1 MAKLKKQPPRQIPQE
16 ELFAFHNAVKEEKPV
31 QTPERTKKLDEAAE
45 KERKMFEEIGCRKV
59 RIWLK
64 TVEITGWN
72 KKNESVFVRV
82 NGEPSSYNWPF
93 HKSIVFPFINFEV
106 LEDYGYLEKF
116 SNGTEYVIEGK
127 RYGVK
132 DDVIW
137 AGGKRYLSS
146 FEMVKYGS
154 FRDFLAKHPVFTTKR
169 TII

>member
-1 MAKLKKQPPRQIPQE
+1 MAKPKKPTPRPISPE
-16 ELFAFHNAVKEEKPV
+16 ELLAFHNAVKEEKPV
-31 QTPERTKKLDEAAE
+31 QTPERAKKLDEASE

-59 RIWLK
+59 RIWSK

-72 KKNESVFVRV
+72 KKNESVFVKV

-93 HKSIVFPFINFEV
+93 HPTIAFPFINFEV
-106 LEDYGYLEKF
+106 IEDQGYLERF
-116 SNGTEYVIEGK
+116 SNGDEYVIEGK

-137 AGGKRYLSS
+137 ARGKRYLSS
-146 FEMVKYGS
+146 FEQVKYGS
-154 FRDFLAKHPVFTTKR
+154 FAKFLDGKNFFSKK

>member
-1 MAKLKKQPPRQIPQE
+1 MPKKSKPAPRQITPE
-16 ELFAFHNAVKEEKPV
+16 ELAAFHASVKEEKPV
-31 QTPERTKKLDEAAE
+31 QTPERVQQLDKEAE

-59 RIWLK
+59 RIWSK

-72 KKNESVFVRV
+72 KKNESVFVKV
-82 NGEPSSYNWPF
+82 NGEQSSYNWPF
-93 HKSIVFPFINFEV
+93 HPTIAFPFINFEV
-106 LEDYGYLEKF
+106 LEDQGYLEKF
-116 SNGTEYVIEGK
+116 GNGDEYVIDGK

-146 FEMVKYGS
+146 FEQVKYGS

>member
-1 MAKLKKQPPRQIPQE
+1 MAKSKKPVPRQISPE
-16 ELFAFHNAVKEEKPV
+16 ELLAFHNTVKEEKSF
-31 QTPERTKKLDEAAE
+31 QTPERAKKLDEAAE
-45 KERKMFEEIGCRKV
+45 KEKKMFEEIGCRKV
-59 RIWLK
+59 RIWSK

-106 LEDYGYLEKF
+106 LDDCGYLEKF
-116 SNGTEYVIEGK
+116 GNGDEYVIEGK

-132 DDVIW
+132 EDVVW

-146 FEMVKYGS
+146 KERASFGS
-154 FRDFLAKHPVFTTKR
+154 FRDFLANNPVFTKKR
-169 TII
+169 TTI

>member
-1 MAKLKKQPPRQIPQE
+1 MAKSKKPTPLKITPE
-16 ELFAFHNAVKEEKPV
+16 ELAAFHSSVKEDKPV
-31 QTPERTKKLDEAAE
+31 QTPERAKKLDETAE
-45 KERKMFEEIGCRKV
+45 KEKKMFEEIGCRKV
-59 RIWLK
+59 RIWSK
-64 TVEITGWN
+64 TIEITGWN
-72 KKNESVFVRV
+72 KKNESVFVKV

-93 HKSIVFPFINFEV
+93 HPTIAFPFINFEV
-106 LEDYGYLEKF
+106 IEDCGYLERF
-116 SNGTEYVIEGK
+116 SNGAEYVIDGK

-146 FEMVKYGS
+146 FEQVKYGS

>member
-45 KERKMFEEIGCRKV
+45 KERKMFEEIGCRRV
-59 RIWLK
+59 RIWSK

-72 KKNESVFVRV
+72 KKDESVFVKV

-93 HKSIVFPFINFEV
+93 HPTIAFPFINFEV

-146 FEMVKYGS
+146 FEQVKYGS
-154 FRDFLAKHPVFTTKR
+154 FAKFLAGKNFFSKK

>member
-1 MAKLKKQPPRQIPQE
+1 MAKKSKPTPRQRTAE
-16 ELFAFHNAVKEEKPV
+16 ELLVFHNKVKEEKPV
-31 QTPERTKKLDEAAE
+31 QTPERIKKLDEAAE
-45 KERKMFEEIGCRKV
+45 KEKMMFEEIGCRKV
-59 RIWLK
+59 RIWSK

-72 KKNESVFVRV
+72 KKNESVFVKV
-82 NGEPSSYNWPF
+82 NGERSSYNWPF
-93 HKSIVFPFINFEV
+93 HPTIAFPFINFEV
-106 LEDYGYLEKF
+106 LEDCGYLEKF
-116 SNGTEYVIEGK
+116 SNGTEYQIDGK

-154 FRDFLAKHPVFTTKR
+154 FSKFLEGKEFFKKK

>member
-1 MAKLKKQPPRQIPQE
+1 MAKKSKPIPRQITAE
-16 ELFAFHNAVKEEKPV
+16 ELAAFHNSVEESKPI
-31 QTPERTKKLDEAAE
+31 QTPEKRQRLDEAAE

-59 RIWLK
+59 RIWSR

-72 KKNESVFVRV
+72 KKNESVLVRV

-93 HKSIVFPFINFEV
+93 HGSVVFPFINFEV
-106 LEDYGYLEKF
+106 LEDCGYLDRF
-116 SNGTEYVIEGK
+116 ANGTEYRIDGK

-132 DDVIW
+132 NDVVW

-146 FEMVKYGS
+146 FEQVKFGS
-154 FRDFLAKHPVFTTKR
+154 FKSFLDGKDFFSKK